1 MAHIL
6 RFIFAY
12 VKNIYRSH
20 QHQITGIFSS
30 PRLNPPFRLHQVE
43 KNIVDAGQAPFA
55 FGAQQIEHP
64 RIETD
69 ALRARRSPGGS
80 K

>member
-1 MAHIL
+1 VA
-6 RFIFAY
+6 
-12 VKNIYRSH
+12 
-20 QHQITGIFSS
+20 
-30 PRLNPPFRLHQVE
+30 
-43 KNIVDAGQAPFA
+43 FA